1 MFCLFQPEAVFL
13 ISMKEYVTNAIS
25 LIVKNIIYI
34 EIPYPYTQKSQPSA
48 LSSSH
53 RNHIPHQEQLPQAV
67 RARQKKMNNRTFLVT
82 ALLVDYDG
90 VEAHGEGADRGVSV
104 QKRSSKAR
112 ETCVVFWYE
121 GL

>member
-25 LIVKNIIYI
+25 LIVKNTIYI

-67 RARQKKMNNRTFLVT
+67 RAHQF
-82 ALLVDYDG
+82 
-90 VEAHGEGADRGVSV
+90 
-104 QKRSSKAR
+104 
-112 ETCVVFWYE
+112 FF
-121 GL
+121 

>member
-1 MFCLFQPEAVFL
+1 MPRGRTQIAFL
-13 ISMKEYVTNAIS
+13 K
-25 LIVKNIIYI
+25 
-34 EIPYPYTQKSQPSA
+34 
-48 LSSSH
+48 
-53 RNHIPHQEQLPQAV
+53 
-67 RARQKKMNNRTFLVT
+67 RTFLVT

-104 QKRSSKAR
+104 QKRSLKAR